1 MDFIK
6 KCLGFVMLIVAL
18 VVGFYYV
25 SIAAPFEFMEKYIVE
40 DWFIKLGNFVLE
52 WGVTL
57 LIVLGLSRMLA
68 INNNVAIFITLIL
81 YVLLSAVVIMSLHYP
96 DQLADLLSKIGI
108 K

>member
-40 DWFIKLGNFVLE
+40 DWFIKLGNF
-52 WGVTL
+52 GYYVTVFL
-57 LIVLGLSRMLA
+57 RNFFGLNFERKL
-68 INNNVAIFITLIL
+68 
-81 YVLLSAVVIMSLHYP
+81 
-96 DQLADLLSKIGI
+96 KIGE